1 MTTSTAQAL
10 CAGSHLLIP
19 TILDLPSAEAVVS
32 FCEEVER
39 LRVNEICPALN
50 YVGVVAMRT
59 SRNVDERAEVKA
71 KTLIRDALQERNF
84 PSGLM
89 ADKHFVRRGAALLSN
104 SEEGIAYLVMGNNA
118 RQREIKEA
126 IGELAEEVAI
136 QIGLPRPP
144 EHVRLLHAAE

>member
-1 MTTSTAQAL
+1 M
-10 CAGSHLLIP
+10 
-19 TILDLPSAEAVVS
+19 S

-50 YVGVVAMRT
+50 YVAVVAMRT

-71 KTLIRDALQERNF
+71 KTLIRDALRERNF

-89 ADKHFVRRGAALLSN
+89 ADKHFVRRAAALLSN